1 MTRVVYFSPRGRWRR
16 SVAVQQIAVFAA
28 ILAASA
34 SDVVLAQTV
43 TWNGGNTTWTQP
55 DSDSWTSATYNSG
68 NTAVFAGSGT
78 GTVTIDAGGVTPGQV
93 NVTAGSYTFTGGAI
107 GGSGGIDK
115 SGTGTLTLLSANT
128 YSGSTTIA
136 AGVLNIRN
144 ATALGGTAAGT
155 IVSNSAALQLQGG
168 ITVTGE
174 SLSIAGGGINND
186 GALRSVSGTNTWAG
200 SLSATLGG
208 TITRI
213 AVDADRLTISGPIS
227 ITTAANAQLGLQGNG
242 NGEITGI
249 ISGGTTGVSTVLRSS
264 AGSGTWTLSG
274 SNSYLGETGISTNAL
289 AVAGGFAIPDGSRV
303 AFTSSGSL
311 ILLASETVGALQ
323 STDSATTSTVNLN
336 SFTLSLGADNGP
348 AGSNRTFTGRILG
361 TGGIVK
367 VGTGGQTLSGS
378 NTYSGSTIVK
388 GGTLILGTNGFFNS
402 SPTITIGD
410 AGSSGAV
417 LDLTAKTGT
426 FSFTSSQTVG
436 GIGRLNIGAG
446 NTVSVAGIWAP
457 GNSIGSNTVTG
468 NLSLSGTSQFEL
480 GTPGTSLTNSGS
492 SDFTAVSGTLTLGG
506 NLRLLDNAGANS
518 QGSYGAGA
526 YRLFTYGDVSGS
538 YASIT
543 PATLSTR
550 AGVVL
555 GGSGTA
561 AGQGVFVNVYNLA
574 SATASQTVNLGNTRV
589 GTALTG
595 SLTLTNS
602 APANA
607 TFTETLSGS
616 FSGVTTNFSATG
628 TAGGIAG
635 QAGSAGTLLVGLGT
649 GLTAGAQTG
658 TATLALFSNAVNSS
672 GLAQQAVGSQAV
684 TITGTVWNAA
694 AASIASGTSINFG
707 TVLKGTSLSQALSI
721 TNTAPNDG
729 FSEKLDASF
738 GSVAGGASTNAGSI
752 SLLAAG
758 GTSTAMSVGLGSL
771 TAGGKSGTV
780 QVNFTS
786 NGNGTS
792 GLGTLPLAPQTV
804 NLTGTVLDPA
814 VASFLSGTSASTS
827 LVLNFGTV
835 NEGDSVSQGFS
846 LYNLLQTA
854 GYTADLALVSISPS
868 NPTGPFST
876 NLTQFNTL
884 ASGSFNSWQVFLNP
898 ASQGSFSNIWTLQFK
913 SSNGGAV
920 YTSDT
925 PQTLTLTANVIVVP
939 EPGTLALAGGG
950 IAAAAWAARRR
961 RLHG

>member
-28 ILAASA
+28 IMAASG

-55 DSDSWTSATYNSG
+55 DSDSWTSATYASG

-78 GTVTIDAGGVTPGQV
+78 GTVTIDASGVTPGQV

-115 SGTGTLTLLSANT
+115 SGTGALTLLSANT

-174 SLSIAGGGINND
+174 SLSIAGGGISND

-200 SLSATLGG
+200 SVSATLGG
-208 TITRI
+208 AINRI

-227 ITTAANAQLGLQGNG
+227 INSSASTTLGLLGNG
-242 NGEITGI
+242 NGEISGN
-249 ISGGTTGVSTVLRSS
+249 ISGGNTGASTVFRSTV
-264 AGSGTWTLSG
+264 GSGTWTLSG

-289 AVAGGFAIPDGSRV
+289 TVAGGFAIPDGSRV

-311 ILLASETVGALQ
+311 ILQASETVGALQ
-323 STDSATTSTVNLN
+323 TTDSATTSSVNLN
-336 SFTLSLGADNGP
+336 SYTLSLGADNGTN
-348 AGSNRTFTGRILG
+348 ASFRTFLGRILG

-367 VGTGGQTLSGS
+367 VGTGVQVLSGS
-378 NTYSGSTIVK
+378 NSYSGSTIVR
-388 GGTLILGTNGFFNS
+388 GGTLALGTNGSFNS
-402 SPTITIGD
+402 SPTITVGD

-426 FSFTSSQTVG
+426 FAFTSSQTVG
-436 GIGRLNIGAG
+436 GIGRLNIGSG
-446 NTVSVAGIWAP
+446 NTVSSAGIWAP

-468 NLSLSGTSQFEL
+468 NLTLTGTSQFEL
-480 GTPGTSLTNSGS
+480 GTPGTSTSLPGT

-506 NLRLLDNAGANS
+506 NLTLLDNAGANS
-518 QGSYGAGA
+518 QGSYGAGT
-526 YRLFTYGDVSGS
+526 YRLFTFGDVSGS

-561 AGQGVFVNVYNLA
+561 AGNGVFANVYNLA
-574 SATASQTVNLGNTRV
+574 SATSAQTVNLGNTRV

-616 FSGVTTNFSATG
+616 FSGVTTHFSATG

-635 QAGSAGTLLVGLGT
+635 QASSAGTLLVGLGT
-649 GLTAGAQTG
+649 GLSAGAQTG

-729 FSEKLDASF
+729 FSEKLDTSF

-876 NLTQFNTL
+876 NLGTFNTL
-884 ASGSFNSWQVFLNP
+884 ASGSSNSWQVFLNP
-898 ASQGSFSNIWTLQFK
+898 AGQGSFSNIWTLQFK

-939 EPGTLALAGGG
+939 EPGTLALAGVG
-950 IAAAAWAARRR
+950 IAAAAWAARRQ